1 VAFKIIDQSG
11 KGIDCKGFV
20 LNKSNDTVATFQPFK
35 FGIGNF
41 DFTPEAG
48 DNYKAIIKL
57 PDTTF
62 TRELP
67 APLEQGYVLRLNSTS
82 GSQLHLSVTTNKPTD
97 IVYLFVH
104 TRQVSE
110 IAERGV
116 LVNGS
121 VEFTIDKNKLAGGIS
136 HITIFDRDNLPV
148 CERLYFTQPSQKLI
162 IEPAIDQQEIASRK
176 KVNLTVNSTDESKKS
191 MPADISVSV
200 YRVDSLQSIQNCYS
214 VWYPKRT
221 VWSTVD
227 RPKDRPQCCKF

>member
-1 VAFKIIDQSG
+1 LA
-11 KGIDCKGFV
+11 
-20 LNKSNDTVATFQPFK
+20 
-35 FGIGNF
+35 NF
-41 DFTPEAG
+41 DFTPKAG

-57 PDTTF
+57 PGYDIHPGTSGS
-62 TRELP
+62 
-67 APLEQGYVLRLNSTS
+67 LEQGYVLRLNSTS

-148 CERLYFTQPSQKLI
+148 CEDYILHNPDKSSSLNRQLT
-162 IEPAIDQQEIASRK
+162 SRK
-176 KVNLTVNSTDESKKS
+176 LLAKKS
-191 MPADISVSV
+191 EP
-200 YRVDSLQSIQNCYS
+200 YR
-214 VWYPKRT
+214 
-221 VWSTVD
+221 
-227 RPKDRPQCCKF
+227 